1 MELTLNLIWL
11 ALAIAGLI
19 LWARFCW
26 WPRNARGAAL
36 RQLHAVVYS
45 LAILFPVISL
55 TDDLNAQPAD
65 FEDPAPARQIIQAGD
80 NGHGT
85 SSAFPVSLLPATL
98 SHAGN
103 HVAADSVVGM
113 VDPVTIR
120 AFRILLV
127 QSHPGRAPPVVL

>member
-26 WPRNARGAAL
+26 WPRIARRAAL
-36 RQLHAVVYS
+36 RQLGAVVYS

-55 TDDLNAQPAD
+55 TDDLNAQPAN
-65 FEDPAPARQIIQAGD
+65 FEDPAPVRLIVQAGD
-80 NGHGT
+80 NGHET
-85 SSAFPVSLLPATL
+85 SPAFRVSLMSATL
-98 SHAGN
+98 WHAGP
-103 HVAADSVVGM
+103 HFAADSVVG
-113 VDPVTIR
+113 VIDTVAIR

-127 QSHPGRAPPVVL
+127 QSLPGRAPPLVL

>member
-55 TDDLNAQPAD
+55 TDDLNAQPAN

-80 NGHGT
+80 DGQGD
-85 SSAFPVSLLPATL
+85 SAAFPVSLLPATL
-98 SHAGN
+98 SHAGL
-103 HVAADSVVGM
+103 HLATDSVVGM
-113 VDPVTIR
+113 VDPATIR
-120 AFRILLV
+120 AFRNLLV
-127 QSHPGRAPPVVL
+127 QSLPGRAPPLVL